1 MDEAVRAELDVLLGY
16 MRACRRTVAGIESG
30 DMAEPQVP
38 DPASYVRAMTW
49 AQARGGLQMLEHL
62 RLISHEER
70 EAWENEARMLVA
82 QPPQR

>member
-1 MDEAVRAELDVLLGY
+1 MEEAVRAELDHLLGY
-16 MRACRRTVAGIESG
+16 MRACRQTVAGIESG

-38 DPASYVRAMTW
+38 EPASYMRAMTW

-82 QPPQR
+82 QPPRR